1 MSPGTGLGRPEAR
14 CAIILA
20 DHQYGKGYRTVSSIT
35 QLKGVKR
42 TRGKH
47 CKKGRRGGSRPQLH
61 PDPPF
66 IKPLAKTADKPS
78 ARAKAQA
85 KAG

>member
-1 MSPGTGLGRPEAR
+1 M
-14 CAIILA
+14 
-20 DHQYGKGYRTVSSIT
+20 SSIT

-47 CKKGRRGGSRPQLH
+47 NKKGRRGGSRPQLH

-66 IKPLAKTADKPS
+66 IKPLAKRAEKPKTEEKS
-78 ARAKAQA
+78 Q
-85 KAG
+85 

>member
-1 MSPGTGLGRPEAR
+1 M
-14 CAIILA
+14 
-20 DHQYGKGYRTVSSIT
+20 SSIT

-47 CKKGRRGGSRPQLH
+47 CKKGRRGGSRPQLN

-66 IKPLAKTADKPS
+66 IKPLAKTAEKHAAQLKAEAKS
-78 ARAKAQA
+78 A
-85 KAG
+85 

>member
-1 MSPGTGLGRPEAR
+1 M
-14 CAIILA
+14 
-20 DHQYGKGYRTVSSIT
+20 SSIT

-47 CKKGRRGGSRPQLH
+47 CKKGRRGGSRPQLN

-66 IKPLAKTADKPS
+66 IKPLAKHAKKRETE
-78 ARAKAQA
+78 AKAEATAQ
-85 KAG
+85 

>member
-1 MSPGTGLGRPEAR
+1 M
-14 CAIILA
+14 
-20 DHQYGKGYRTVSSIT
+20 SSIT

-42 TRGKH
+42 NRGKH

-66 IKPLAKTADKPS
+66 IKPLAKTAEK
-78 ARAKAQA
+78 RAAQPKAEV
-85 KAG
+85 KAA

>member
-1 MSPGTGLGRPEAR
+1 M
-14 CAIILA
+14 
-20 DHQYGKGYRTVSSIT
+20 SSIT

-47 CKKGRRGGSRPQLH
+47 CKKGRRGGSRPQLN

-66 IKPLAKTADKPS
+66 IKPLAKTGEK
-78 ARAKAQA
+78 RAAEGKAEA

>member
-1 MSPGTGLGRPEAR
+1 LPKAGRHNGR
-14 CAIILA
+14 
-20 DHQYGKGYRTVSSIT
+20 GYHEVSSIT

-42 TRGKH
+42 NRGKH

-66 IKPLAKTADKPS
+66 IKPLAKTAEKLKAEHRAEDKS
-78 ARAKAQA
+78 E
-85 KAG
+85 

>member
-1 MSPGTGLGRPEAR
+1 
-14 CAIILA
+14 
-20 DHQYGKGYRTVSSIT
+20 VSSIT

-42 TRGKH
+42 NRGKH

-66 IKPLAKTADKPS
+66 VKPLAKAAEKHKSEDK
-78 ARAKAQA
+78 AE
-85 KAG
+85 